1 MMNAYEYAKY
11 LNLALVNIGNV
22 PRFTESEIQDYK
34 SGKKPSTD
42 WWKETLKERAGIQQH
57 SLNVNGGSE
66 STKFFVSFGY
76 LDQDGL
82 YDLSYFKRYNVR
94 SNIDTQITKD
104 FSVSVDLAG
113 RYENSANQLSAT
125 GSSLLLSIRSQ
136 PSVLMLRTM

>member
-1 MMNAYEYAKY
+1 MHMNSEIPEFGV
-11 LNLALVNIGNV
+11 VNIGNV

-82 YDLSYFKRYNVR
+82 YDLS
-94 SNIDTQITKD
+94 
-104 FSVSVDLAG
+104 
-113 RYENSANQLSAT
+113 
-125 GSSLLLSIRSQ
+125 
-136 PSVLMLRTM
+136 

>member
-1 MMNAYEYAKY
+1 M
-11 LNLALVNIGNV
+11 

-66 STKFFVSFGY
+66 STKF
-76 LDQDGL
+76 L
-82 YDLSYFKRYNVR
+82 YHSVISTRMDCTICLISKRYNVR

-104 FSVSVDLAG
+104 FSVSVDLPDAMK
-113 RYENSANQLSAT
+113 NSANQLSAT

-136 PSVLMLRTM
+136 PSVLMLRTMVEKVP